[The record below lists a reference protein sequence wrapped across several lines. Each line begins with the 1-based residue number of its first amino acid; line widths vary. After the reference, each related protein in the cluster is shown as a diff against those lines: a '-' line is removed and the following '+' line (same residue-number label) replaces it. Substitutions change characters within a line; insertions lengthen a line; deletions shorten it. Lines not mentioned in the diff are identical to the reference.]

1 MASHQHHRFVFLST
15 VCTVQLLFGQ
25 AGAAARP
32 ESGALPDSGAVQYRL
47 PEIVVTANR
56 LPTRR
61 EETPAAL
68 SVITEQELALAPGV
82 RLASTLATLPG
93 VSVRPYGGGGAL
105 QTVSFRGMAA
115 EHTVLIIDN
124 HRINSVQ
131 NGQADFGILSRFN
144 LERVEVVRG
153 GHSALYGADAM
164 GGVVRAFT
172 KRPTR
177 EPSLHAAV
185 GIGSAGLLSREL
197 GVSGSVSGLGLMVAV
212 RTEKGNGKYPYL
224 YTDGSA
230 STRHERLGADHDMV
244 ELSGR
249 LTWMIVPGLDTELSF
264 TGADVDRG
272 VPGPVLRPDDRG
284 GARLEDE
291 SARWSWSLAWEA
303 AEGLTARMAM
313 SLDATAQRY
322 ADPTLDL
329 GGQGGL
335 LSTSDLTVYRVSP
348 EIVHVL
354 AEGVEGVLGVEFLR
368 ERLSATDIGDRG
380 RRQWGAWYSL
390 HFTTALGKDL
400 LNELRLFPSL
410 RYDRFSD
417 FGEAWSPKIGMS
429 IIPFRVLPLRIRAS
443 YGESYRA
450 PTFNELYW
458 IPGGNPS
465 LEPERST
472 SIDAGLIA
480 TLPLAGGLRL
490 EAGVFSGETHDR
502 ILWLPGPN
510 AIWTPQNVGNVTTR
524 GVELEAAVSVFDR
537 LLGLSLNSTW
547 TDARKASASLP
558 GDPTAGN
565 RLIYVP
571 QQTINATV
579 EVHAGPVDLSTQ
591 HNWVSFRYTSE
602 ANDQLLPSYGV
613 TSASAQVR
621 LPIAGSTVT
630 IFGEISNIFNESYEV
645 MPEYPMPL
653 RTFRLS
659 LGVDL

>member
-1 MASHQHHRFVFLST
+1 MASHQHHPIVLLST
-15 VCTVQLLFGQ
+15 VCTVLLL
-25 AGAAARP
+25 AGDAPAGERP
-32 ESGALPDSGAVQYRL
+32 ESSARRDSAAVQYHL

-56 LPTRR
+56 LPTSR

-68 SVITEQELALAPGV
+68 TVIDKRELTLAPGV
-82 RLASTLATLPG
+82 RLASILATLPG
-93 VSVRPYGGGGAL
+93 VFVRPYGGGGAL

-124 HRINSVQ
+124 QRINNVQ

-177 EPSLHAAV
+177 EPSLHAAL

-197 GVSGSVSGLGLMVAV
+197 GFSGSVSGLGLMVAV
-212 RTEKGNGKYPYL
+212 RSEKGDGKYPYL
-224 YTDGSA
+224 HTDGIA

-244 ELSGR
+244 EAFGR
-249 LTWMIVPGLDTELSF
+249 LTWIILPGLDTELSF
-264 TGADVDRG
+264 TGAEVERG

-284 GARLEDE
+284 GARLADE
-291 SARWSWSLAWEA
+291 SARWSWALSWKA
-303 AEGLTARMAM
+303 ADGLTTRLAM

-348 EIVHVL
+348 EIEHVIS
-354 AEGVEGVLGVEFLR
+354 EGLEGVLGVELQR
-368 ERLSATDIGDRG
+368 ARLSGTDVGDRD

-390 HFTTALGKDL
+390 HFTMALGTDVLHDL
-400 LNELRLFPSL
+400 SLFPSL
-410 RYDRFSD
+410 RYDWFSD
-417 FGEAWSPKIGMS
+417 FGEAWSPKLGLS
-429 IIPFRVLPLRIRAS
+429 VTPFRVLPLRIRAS
-443 YGESYRA
+443 YGKSYRA

-472 SIDAGLIA
+472 AIDAGLIA
-480 TLPLAGGLRL
+480 TFPLAGDLRL
-490 EAGVFSGETHDR
+490 EAGVFSGETRDR
-502 ILWLPGPN
+502 ILWLPGLN
-510 AIWTPQNVGNVTTR
+510 AVWTPENVDNVTIR
-524 GVELEAAVSVFDR
+524 GVELEAAWLVFDR
-537 LLGLSLNSTW
+537 LIGLSLNSTW
-547 TDARKASASLP
+547 TDARKSSPSLP

-565 RLIYVP
+565 QLIYVP
-571 QQTINATV
+571 QQTVNATV
-579 EVHAGPVDLSTQ
+579 DVHAGPVDVRVQ

-602 ANDQLLPSYGV
+602 ANDQVLPSYGV

-621 LPIAGSTVT
+621 LPLAGSTVT
-630 IFGEISNIFNESYEV
+630 VVGEIGNIFNESYEV
-645 MPEYPMPL
+645 MPQYPMPL
-653 RTFRLS
+653 RTFRVS
-659 LGVDL
+659 LGVDI